1 MKFFTNRRLWQKMLI
16 VILGIIMISFVCAR
30 PVHADWITDI
40 AGNLFDPI
48 MNFIVG
54 LGDTIIGFLQNNV
67 LGLGDAFVTVDRGAG
82 FWSTVLAWAAAIV
95 VIAGVIILSVVT
107 AGAAGVTAAL
117 VFHAIMSAIKWGAV
131 VGIVVKTVSSSML
144 PGSIVV
150 LPQIKISP
158 QEIFTNQ
165 IAMLDI
171 NFVNPHDSSD
181 FQIPTIPD
189 ENGNQTNTIA
199 QDLREVISSWYTSL
213 RNVTLVGLMIVL
225 LYVGIRILL
234 SSVASDKAKYKQMLR
249 DWVIALCILFF
260 LHYIMAFS
268 ISIVEQITKS
278 FASMLGTYIDPAS
291 LEGKTDEEKNEI
303 IQNSISSSILEI
315 KKIEDQKIWEAIHDL
330 NDSVDNYYAET
341 GILGNGNIVN
351 WIITNAM
358 SQARFNYQINDIVTY
373 TEKDEN
379 GNIVKREGGTDTAA
393 KYGWGIAYLALVCFT
408 LYFMFIYLKRLI
420 YMAFLTMISPLI
432 ALTYPIDKMNDGQ
445 AQAFNTWLKEYL
457 FNLLLQPMHL
467 ILYTVLIGSAMELA
481 AKNILYVIVAFGFMV
496 PAEKLLRRFFGFEK
510 ASTPGALGGAAGAAL
525 AVSGVKTLSNLFK
538 GKSSDDKKEDSS
550 KEKEI
555 RQKDNFDEFGAFGES
570 ANDVLGST
578 NIRTIGSGD
587 AGSGDAGSGD
597 AGSGD
602 AGSGDAGNGN
612 AGNGN
617 AGNENAEGGDAGNGD
632 AGNGDAGNGTTGS
645 NRIAPVR
652 QPVFTPFR
660 PRVPR
665 KERLRRAIRA
675 SALNSAAARQ
685 KRFKSKGGVKG
696 YLKRAGKFS
705 TGILGGAAAATA
717 VGIASLVTGDPSKI
731 ASNMAAGAAA
741 GYTLGKELPGKAY
754 GALATPGTI
763 DALKKGYY
771 GKEEYSFMQKEKE
784 KKEIL
789 KSVDLRRK
797 LMEKYDYDDK
807 AVSDMLS
814 DHGAVAQLYDH
825 GIDDVD
831 DIMAAQQ
838 LVQSNTVKN
847 YEEAAA
853 TARLAKR
860 VGDVETM
867 KDKDRE
873 EWAKTF
879 KKQFG
884 AKYGEDKAEQLT
896 QDTFEKINQ
905 FNHIR
910 YKR

>member
-30 PVHADWITDI
+30 PVHADWVVDL
-40 AGNLFDPI
+40 AGNLFEPI
-48 MNFIVG
+48 MSFIVG
-54 LGDTIIGFLQNNV
+54 LGDVVIGFLQDSI
-67 LGLGDAFVTVDRGAG
+67 LGLGDPFIVVDRGAG
-82 FWSTVLAWAAAIV
+82 FWAAVLGVLTVIVIVAVAIIV
-95 VIAGVIILSVVT
+95 
-107 AGAAGVTAAL
+107 AGVTGGWSLAV
-117 VFHAIMSAIKWGAV
+117 VFGAIKAIIGKAV
-131 VGIVVKTVSSSML
+131 VLGIVVNVISSNSL
-144 PGSIVV
+144 PGQKLV

-165 IAMLDI
+165 IAILDV
-171 NFVNPHDSSD
+171 NFVNPHDSSY
-181 FQIPTIPD
+181 FQIPTVAD
-189 ENGNQTNTIA
+189 SEGNQTNTIA
-199 QDLREVISSWYTSL
+199 QDLRNVISSWYTSL

-268 ISIVEQITKS
+268 IAIVEQITKG
-278 FASMLGTYIDPAS
+278 FASMLGTYIDPEE
-291 LEGKTDEEKNEI
+291 LEGKSEEEKNQIFQE
-303 IQNSISSSILEI
+303 SVSSSILEI
-315 KKIEDQKIWEAIHDL
+315 KTFEDTTTWQQLHDM
-330 NDSVDNYYAET
+330 NSSVDNYYTET
-341 GILGNGNIVN
+341 GIIANDERTVN

-358 SQARFNYQINDIVTY
+358 SQARFNYQLSRGVTHTQKNDETGE
-373 TEKDEN
+373 TEQVEEN
-379 GNIVKREGGTDTAA
+379 TSTAA
-393 KYGWGIAYLALVCFT
+393 KYGWAIAYLALVCFT

-481 AKNILYVIVAFGFMV
+481 SKNILYVIVAFGFMV

-525 AVSGVKTLSNLFK
+525 AVSGVKTLSNLFR
-538 GKSSDDKKEDSS
+538 GKSSDSEKEESS
-550 KEKEI
+550 NNKEKEI

-570 ANDVLGST
+570 ANEVSGNA
-578 NIRTIGSGD
+578 NIRTIGSGQEGNGESGNANSGTTD
-587 AGSGDAGSGD
+587 SGDGGNAE
-597 AGSGD
+597 
-602 AGSGDAGNGN
+602 AGNTNIRAISSDKEENDKLGN
-612 AGNGN
+612 N
-617 AGNENAEGGDAGNGD
+617 
-632 AGNGDAGNGTTGS
+632 TTGS
-645 NRIAPVR
+645 NVAAPVR
-652 QPVFTPFR
+652 NQGSR
-660 PRVPR
+660 PSGSEIPWNWQIR
-665 KERLRRAIRA
+665 KEQNKQRRRRMRKAF
-675 SALNSAAARQ
+675 NSHIATAG
-685 KRFKSKGGVKG
+685 KKKF
-696 YLKRAGKFS
+696 KRAGKFATRAL
-705 TGILGGAAAATA
+705 TGALSGATAATA
-717 VGIASLVTGDPSKI
+717 IGIASLVTGDPSKI
-731 ASNMAAGAAA
+731 ASNMAAGATA
-741 GYTLGKELPGKAY
+741 GYALGKQLPEIPGRAY
-754 GALATPGTI
+754 NALAVPGTI

-771 GKEEYSFMQKEKE
+771 GKEEYEAKQKEKR
-784 KKEIL
+784 KKEL
-789 KSVDLRRK
+789 LRDKDFRRK
-797 LMEKYDYDDK
+797 LMEKYDYNDEVVDEMLTDD
-807 AVSDMLS
+807 
-814 DHGAVAQLYDH
+814 GAVAQLYDH
-825 GIDDVD
+825 GIDDID
-831 DIMAAQQ
+831 DIMAAQR

-860 VGDVETM
+860 VGDIETM

-910 YKR
+910 YKK

>member
-330 NDSVDNYYAET
+330 NDSADNYYAET

-570 ANDVLGST
+570 ANGISGT
-578 NIRTIGSGD
+578 TTPRTL
-587 AGSGDAGSGD
+587 
-597 AGSGD
+597 
-602 AGSGDAGNGN
+602 GNG
-612 AGNGN
+612 
-617 AGNENAEGGDAGNGD
+617 EIEKGGDTSGEVNKMPEPNPEFDKLNFKEPTDKETKGASEETTNGGQGNIG
-632 AGNGDAGNGTTGS
+632 
-645 NRIAPVR
+645 RAPRNDNSSSVR
-652 QPVFTPFR
+652 PPVFTPFR

-771 GKEEYSFMQKEKE
+771 GEEEYSFMQKEKE

-797 LMEKYDYDDK
+797 LMENYNYDDK